1 MKSKTKS
8 EEANFSDISGRKISP
23 QQSDI
28 GKEKN
33 EGLCPQYMSGTR
45 DEVICRSFGTGPGTG
60 PGATLP
66 F

>member
-8 EEANFSDISGRKISP
+8 EEANFSDTSGRKILSP
-23 QQSDI
+23 QQSNV
-28 GKEKN
+28 GKEWNK
-33 EGLCPQYMSGTR
+33 GLCPQHMSETR

-60 PGATLP
+60 ATLP